1 MFHLYRIMKKTNN
14 LVYLKLQLH
23 KVVLD
28 YKIYIKKR
36 TNLKSTFPIGRIA
49 NESLFVYVRYCT

>member
-28 YKIYIKKR
+28 YKIYIE
-36 TNLKSTFPIGRIA
+36 NVQILKLHFP
-49 NESLFVYVRYCT
+49 